1 MTEKRLASRSW
12 VALLLAAAS
21 LSQLAC
27 STDQAATWAT
37 VRHALVRSAASES
50 RPLPD
55 GYAYLRLTVN
65 GVPAMV
71 ALGYVDQDTLGRP
84 VQVWYSSAGEVM
96 RTQDGRLVGL
106 LGTPVEWRSVAMS
119 AATPAWADVT
129 QAVAF
134 QRDVDVSPGFR
145 WGQQH
150 ALTVQSVPPPS
161 DTALAGLSPT
171 DLRWYAE
178 HEVNHRALPARYA
191 VAPASG
197 QVVYGEQCLAPTFCL
212 TWQTWPPTRP

>member
-1 MTEKRLASRSW
+1 MTEKRLAYRSW

-37 VRHALVRSAASES
+37 VRHALARPAASES
-50 RPLPD
+50 HSLPD
-55 GYAYLRLTVN
+55 GYSYMRLTVN
-65 GVPAMV
+65 GASAMV
-71 ALGYVDQDTLGRP
+71 ALGYVDLDILGRP

-106 LGTPVEWRSVAMS
+106 LGTPVEWRSVVMS

-129 QAVAF
+129 QALAL
-134 QRDVDVSPGFR
+134 QRNVDVSPGFR
-145 WGQQH
+145 WGQRH
-150 ALTVQSVPPPS
+150 VLTVQPLPPPS
-161 DTALAGLSPT
+161 DTALAGLSPA
-171 DLRWYAE
+171 DLRWFAE
-178 HEVNHRALPARYA
+178 HEANHQALPARYA

-197 QVVYGEQCLAPTFCL
+197 RVVYGEQCLAPTFCL